1 MSKNDI
7 DVGIMFQK
15 EELKELITAI
25 DFALTITDML
35 APGWAER
42 TPYMRKGADLLTMS
56 PHPFTNKT
64 VKDMLESWENENM
77 GGTIS
82 AHLNV
87 LREVIDNETN

>member
-7 DVGIMFQK
+7 DVGIVFQK
-15 EELKELITAI
+15 EELEELITAI
-25 DFALTITDML
+25 DLAKTITNMF

-42 TPYMRKGADLLTMS
+42 PPYMRKGADLPTTRL
-56 PHPFTNKT
+56 HPFWGL
-64 VKDMLESWENENM
+64 LERWENENM
-77 GGTIS
+77 GETIS